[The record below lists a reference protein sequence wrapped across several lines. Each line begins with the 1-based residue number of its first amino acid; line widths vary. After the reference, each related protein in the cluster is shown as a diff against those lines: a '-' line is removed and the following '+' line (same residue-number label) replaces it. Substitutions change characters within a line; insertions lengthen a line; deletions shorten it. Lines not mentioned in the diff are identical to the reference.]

1 MALGAQPEQ
10 IRWLILRHGITQLAI
25 GLVLALAGTYAV
37 GRILKTSTLLFETDV
52 EDPVT
57 LISIVL
63 ILAIVAVRS

>member
-10 IRWLILRHGITQLAI
+10 IPWLILRHGITQLAI
-25 GLVLALAGTYAV
+25 GLVLGLAGAYAV

-57 LISIVL
+57 LISIVV